1 MTDCGSKQVG
11 FCLQI
16 LCHEATVAG
25 AGTTDFLRVDE
36 RMLFAE
42 LFCPLDNF
50 IGGLISPGIYVTGGE
65 FLSEA
70 SRTAWVQSVDHV
82 AEGCIHM
89 HGVTELQR
97 TVSGRGSAVV
107 IDDHRIFPGCIEVG
121 REIIASLND
130 SSVGRGEIP
139 VVDFSELD
147 VFQLVGR

>member
-1 MTDCGSKQVG
+1 ERGIDFVSIEQRTMLSIEFRIIPRVCARIGNRAISISPITFTPIATQGTDARMTDCGSKQVG

-70 SRTAWVQSVDHV
+70 GRTAWVQSVDHV

-89 HGVTELQR
+89 H
-97 TVSGRGSAVV
+97 
-107 IDDHRIFPGCIEVG
+107 
-121 REIIASLND
+121 
-130 SSVGRGEIP
+130 
-139 VVDFSELD
+139 
-147 VFQLVGR
+147 